1 MEWYLKVF
9 RDNYANFN
17 GRARRKEYWMFT
29 LFFWIFAFAIAVF
42 DRLIEAEFVIYY
54 IYVIIF
60 LLPGLAVSIRRL
72 HDTDHSGWW
81 LLFGAVPLVGPL
93 TVFVF
98 TCLDS
103 TPGSNKYGPNPKAT
117 ISNVEQ
123 ETIIE
128 QEPVYQ
134 TEYEESNDEQIT
146 KLDPIIL
153 NIESGE
159 NKGSFYPVSGITT
172 IGRAHDNDIVIDLKT
187 VSGYHCKIIIE
198 NGQYVLVDLDSTNG
212 TTVNGQA
219 IKETIIEEGSVIEL
233 SKVRL
238 KVTV

>member
-1 MEWYLKVF
+1 MEWYLKVV

-17 GRARRKEYWMFT
+17 GRARRKEYWMYF
-29 LFFWIFAFAIAVF
+29 LFHSIFAFAIMVF
-42 DRLIEAEFVIYY
+42 DAFIEAEFVIYFIY
-54 IYVIIF
+54 IIIF
-60 LLPGLAVSIRRL
+60 LFPSLAVGIRRL

-103 TPGSNKYGPNPKAT
+103 TPGSNKYGPNPKAI

-134 TEYEESNDEQIT
+134 TKNEDSHDEQIT
-146 KLDPIIL
+146 KLNPIVL

-159 NKGSFYPVSGITT
+159 NKGSFYPVSGVTT

-187 VSGYHCKIIIE
+187 VSGYHCKIIVE
-198 NGQYVLVDLDSTNG
+198 NENYVLVDLDSTNG
-212 TTVNGQA
+212 TFVNGQA
-219 IKETIIEEGSVIEL
+219 IKESVIDEGSVIEL
-233 SKVRL
+233 SKVML

>member
-1 MEWYLKVF
+1 M
-9 RDNYANFN
+9 
-17 GRARRKEYWMFT
+17 
-29 LFFWIFAFAIAVF
+29 
-42 DRLIEAEFVIYY
+42 
-54 IYVIIF
+54 IIF
-60 LLPGLAVSIRRL
+60 I
-72 HDTDHSGWW
+72 
-81 LLFGAVPLVGPL
+81 FQ
-93 TVFVF
+93 
-98 TCLDS
+98 CLDS
-103 TPGSNKYGPNPKAT
+103 SPGTNEYGPNPKSVIT
-117 ISNVEQ
+117 SSLDQ
-123 ETIIE
+123 ETVIE
-128 QEPVYQ
+128 NDI
-134 TEYEESNDEQIT
+134 EYEHEESNDEQIT